1 MVDTRKF
8 SEFVDGGNLEN
19 DDITVG
25 LRSGNTKFD
34 NPLPMLPPGTT
45 AERPTVPD
53 AANNW
58 RLRFNTTDGKYEYYS
73 TTTSQWE
80 TVESSGGGSTVLA
93 LLASHASGEGAS
105 LVGLEDQGA
114 VVSKTVQDLANATL
128 IAQTDNGTIAN
139 GQFLEDLDTGIM
151 KSTTST
157 GVVSVLTDSEGITA
171 VIDDYT
177 MATASD
183 TSLATS
189 ESIKEYVD
197 NSVTPSYPITLAL
210 DYATTSSDFTNI
222 TYNNGASGVGATIT
236 SNVNGALTVDGA
248 NPNTND
254 LVLVKHGT
262 IEGTFTAY
270 MNGIYDVTDT
280 GDASNPF
287 VLTRSTAFDEVSEFT
302 EGDAFSIANGSVNS
316 GTTWVLSN
324 APTAIAADDN
334 EASYIGYANNTSDQ
348 VSGFVNLIKNQ
359 SVYGIKAFEEP
370 VIINRLLSA
379 NYMVFGNTPTNIEDA
394 ASYGYIEFNDPF
406 GGYQFVGVGAPLS
419 LLSDATITIT
429 PGTGNNLEIVTS
441 SGGLLEIN
449 STTGVDGIIDD
460 DTMATASAT
469 TLATSESIKAYI
481 DSVIAMFNFLSPV
494 RVATTGN
501 FASTYDNGSSGVGA
515 TLTATSNGAA
525 SIDGVSLSLN
535 DRVLFK
541 DQTTNTENG
550 IYYVTTVG
558 DASNPAVY
566 TRSPDFDTPEE
577 MTAGEIATVTEGTTN
592 ANTGWLLTSTVTT
605 VGSDPIIWVDF
616 IPDITNVVT
625 LNGAQT
631 ITGAKTFSATTTFSG
646 DVDFGLT
653 DGQLLIGDTG
663 NPANKATL
671 TAGTGVTINNSSGSI
686 EISASGGGLG
696 TATIAGT
703 SDTAVVNT
711 RYIALNSGQTTLT
724 LPSTFSVGDIV
735 ELVGSTA
742 NTGGWVIQAPAGDTV
757 RVNNST
763 TTSGGTVTS
772 DTEAGQVITLIAD
785 VANTSWV
792 MTSTVS
798 TILTT
803 A

>member
-8 SEFVDGGNLEN
+8 SDFVDGGELAN

-25 LRSGNTKFD
+25 LRSGNTKFT
-34 NPLPMLPPGTT
+34 NSLPMLPPGTT

-58 RLRFNTTDGKYEYYS
+58 RLRFNTTDGAYEYYN
-73 TTTSQWE
+73 TLTSSWE
-80 TVESSGGGSTVLA
+80 TVNTSGGGSTVLA
-93 LLASHASGEGAS
+93 LLASHANGEGAS
-105 LVGLEDQGA
+105 LVGLEDQGTI
-114 VVSKTVQDLANATL
+114 VSKTVQDLANATL

-139 GQFLEDLDTGIM
+139 GQFLDDLDTGIM
-151 KSTTST
+151 KSTTGT
-157 GVVSVLTDSEGITA
+157 GVVSVLSDSDAITA
-171 VIDDYT
+171 VIDDDT
-177 MATASD
+177 MATAS
-183 TSLATS
+183 TASLATS
-189 ESIKEYVD
+189 ESIKAYVD
-197 NSVTPSYPITLAL
+197 SFITPPYTPTINIAAATTPS
-210 DYATTSSDFTNI
+210 TTWNV

-236 SNVNGALTVDGA
+236 ANVNGALTLDGVTV
-248 NPNTND
+248 NTSD
-254 LVLVKHGT
+254 LILVKDAVTAGAGA
-262 IEGTFTAY
+262 EGV
-270 MNGIYDVTDT
+270 NGIYTVTAT

-287 VLTRSTAFDEVSEFT
+287 VLTRETSYDTPAELIVGSSFAVTAGTINNGT
-302 EGDAFSIANGSVNS
+302 E
-316 GTTWVLSN
+316 WVLTNSPVSIEDSN
-324 APTAIAADDN
+324 AADHYIAF
-334 EASYIGYANNTSDQ
+334 EENTSAIK
-348 VSGFVNLIKNQ
+348 GYVNLIGDQ
-359 SVYGIKAFEEP
+359 TIYGVKTFDYP
-370 VIINRLLSA
+370 TVVDDVLGTQTLVVST
-379 NYMVFGNTPTNIEDA
+379 TPEQGEDA
-394 ASYGYIEFNDPF
+394 TDAAILTTIF
-406 GGYQFVGVGAPLS
+406 GSFDINTNSGVAMNINPDGGLVIA
-419 LLSDATITIT
+419 
-429 PGTGNNLEIVTS
+429 PGTNQDI
-441 SGGLLEIN
+441 LLETLGTGLFDIN
-449 STTGVDGIIDD
+449 STTGVNGIIDD

-501 FASTYDNGSSGVGA
+501 FASTYDNGTAGVGA

-541 DQTTNTENG
+541 NQTTTTENG
-550 IYYVTTVG
+550 IYYVSTVG
-558 DASNPAVY
+558 DGSNPAIY

-663 NPANKATL
+663 NPAAKATL
-671 TAGTGVTINNSSGSI
+671 TAGSGVSVANAGGSI
-686 EISASGGGLG
+686 TISATGGGFG

-703 SDTAVVNT
+703 SQAATVNT
-711 RYIALNSGQTTLT
+711 KYIALNAGQTTLT
-724 LPSTFSVGDIV
+724 LPSTFAVGDVIR
-735 ELVGSTA
+735 LVGSTA
-742 NTGGWVIQAPAGDTV
+742 NTGSWVVQAAAGDTMIFV
-757 RVNNST
+757 GDTST
-763 TTSGGTVTS
+763 GGGTATCS
-772 DTEAGQVITLIAD
+772 AEAGTSIELVCD

-792 MTSTVS
+792 VENFSGST
-798 TILTT
+798 LTM